1 MRDRFPAGCRQSLEL
16 SVTRSSCLPHAGP
29 SGTLSHH
36 RPVPQVGHQNEL
48 IRARDVLHL
57 DDGLCRG
64 VRDDLEGANE
74 AQGCHR
80 QGPASPGSKKETN
93 LLETKK
99 EQTEQKKTQ
108 GN

>member
-1 MRDRFPAGCRQSLEL
+1 MRDRVPAQSLEIF
-16 SVTRSSCLPHAGP
+16 VTRSSCLPHAGP

-36 RPVPQVGHQNEL
+36 RPVPQAGHQNEL
-48 IRARDVLHL
+48 MGARNILHL

-80 QGPASPGSKKETN
+80 QGLASPGSKKETN

-99 EQTEQKKTQ
+99 GANRTK
-108 GN
+108 